1 MEVNPLLAQPPL
13 SATES
18 SSLRLGDDLDSF
30 LKLLTVQL
38 QNQDPLSPMDSTEFT
53 NQLVQFSSVEQA
65 IATNNNLESLID
77 MQKTSQA
84 AAMVGYIGKTIEASG
99 NQTALSNGTAEFS
112 YDLAS
117 PAAQTIITIFNENG
131 ELMFT
136 TSGESAKGRHVFA
149 WDGID
154 GQDIQQPDGVYHM
167 VVTARDAD
175 DQPIA
180 VATSTIGPVEG
191 VIQLNGET
199 ILEIAGGIEVNL
211 AEVLSVRQSDTG
223 TTP

>member
-1 MEVNPLLAQPPL
+1 MEVNPLLAQPSS
-13 SATES
+13 SAAES

-53 NQLVQFSSVEQA
+53 NQLVQFSGVEQA
-65 IATNNNLESLID
+65 IATNNNLESLIS

-84 AAMVGYIGKTIEASG
+84 AATVGYIGKTVEASG
-99 NQTALSNGTAEFS
+99 DKMALIGGATEFS
-112 YDLAS
+112 YDLSA
-117 PAAQTIITIFNENG
+117 PAAQTTVAIFNESG
-131 ELMFT
+131 ALMFT
-136 TSGESAKGRHVFA
+136 ASGETAKGRHVFT

-154 GQDIQQPDGVYHM
+154 GQGVQQPDGIYRM
-167 VVTARDAD
+167 VVTAHDTD
-175 DQPIA
+175 NQSVA

-191 VIQLNGET
+191 VSQLNGET

-211 AEVLSVRQSDTG
+211 AEVFSVRQPGTG